1 MGYRCISCFVIYID
15 LYNMR
20 KTLMT
25 LGVLM
30 TALSMSAQTPMWLD
44 PKVNQENEMEARASY
59 FAYENAELA
68 AQNDKSKSARYLDM
82 TGTWKFNFVT
92 HHNEAPEGFYAVDYD
107 DSKWVNF
114 PVPGLFEINGYGDPI
129 YKNFGFAWCNQFKPN
144 PPYVEER
151 NNYTGSYR
159 RSFLVPADWKGQQIY
174 LHVGSATSN
183 LMVWVNGKYVGYSED
198 SKVAAEFDITPYLT
212 PGKENLV
219 AMQVM
224 RWCDG
229 SYFED
234 QDFWRLTGIAREV
247 YMYARPQVH
256 VDDLFILPD
265 LDKNYKNATL
275 KITATADNAEGKILR
290 YTLKDV
296 AGKVIKSVKATVDAE
311 GKAETQL
318 VVNNPAK
325 WTAETPNLYDLFIEL
340 VDGDKVVEA
349 IRQKV
354 GFRKVE
360 IKNGQVL
367 VNGKAVYFKGV
378 NRHEMDPDGGYVV
391 SVERMMEDIRI
402 MKELNINA
410 VRTCHYPDDP
420 RWYELCDEYGFYLVA
435 EANLE
440 SHGMGYGEHTLAKVP
455 LFEQT
460 HVERN
465 ISNVKIFKNH
475 PSIIFWSLGNEAGD
489 GPNFTAAYKWVKGYD
504 SSRPVQYERADQGAN
519 TDIYCPMYYQQKNV
533 ESYAQKVTKPMILC
547 EYAHAMGNSM
557 GGLKEYWDLY
567 RKYPSLQGGFI
578 WDFVDQALR
587 DKNKEGKEIFTYG
600 GDYGRYPASN
610 NNFNCNGVIAADR
623 SYHPHAYEVRY
634 NHQEIWVTAKD
645 LRKGQVEV
653 YNEFFFKDLSDYYL
667 TWTLLEEG
675 KPVADGIVDK
685 LIVPAQAKRV
695 VTLKGFKYPAE
706 NGKEYM
712 LNVEF
717 RLKHDIPLL
726 KKDWMV
732 AHEQI
737 QISQY
742 DYPTVEEV
750 IAAEGAPVKED
761 VYVACLILKAGDL
774 AVTWNRRT
782 GWIEY
787 IDVAGI
793 SMMEKGYA
801 LKPNFWRAPT
811 DNDMGEGADLQRRF
825 VDWKEPAINLKKE
838 GLKWVKEG
846 NNMVVTAEYDLP
858 KLECTLAMKY
868 IVTADG
874 QLLVNQSLKA
884 GEKKDRKPNLFR
896 FGMQMVMPEEYAN
909 IEYYGKGPEENYI
922 DRNNDQT
929 VGFYTQRVAEQYHPY
944 VRPQESGNKTEVR
957 YWRVLDKQGRGLEFY
972 GTEALNATALNYLQS
987 DLDDGWEKDQRHSG
1001 DLTPRDFTVVS
1012 IDHRQFGLGCINSWG
1027 AWPLPQHRMPYGDYE
1042 YTFVIRPVE

>member
-1 MGYRCISCFVIYID
+1 
-15 LYNMR
+15 
-20 KTLMT
+20 MT
-25 LGVLM
+25 LGAFIA
-30 TALSMSAQTPMWLD
+30 ALSMSAQTAKMWLD
-44 PKVNQENEMEARASY
+44 PKVNQENEKEARASY

-68 AQNDKSKSARYLDM
+68 AQNDKSKSARHLDL
-82 TGTWKFNFVT
+82 TGEWKFNFVKN
-92 HHNEAPEGFYAVDYD
+92 HNEAPEGFFAVGYD

-114 PVPGLFEINGYGDPI
+114 PVPGLFEIHGYGDRI
-129 YKNFGFAWCNQFKPN
+129 YKNIGYAWCNQFKNN

-159 RSFLVPADWKGQQIY
+159 KSFMIPAGWKGQQIY

-234 QDFWRLTGIAREV
+234 QDFWRFTGIAREV
-247 YMYARPQVH
+247 YMYARPQVRI
-256 VDDLFILPD
+256 DDLFILPD
-265 LDKNYKNATL
+265 LDKNYKNGTL
-275 KITATADNAEGKILR
+275 KISATADNAEGRTLR
-290 YTLKDV
+290 YTLKD
-296 AGKVIKSVKATVDAE
+296 AEGKVVKSAKATVSTE
-311 GKAETQL
+311 GKAETL
-318 VVNNPAK
+318 LTVNNPAK

-340 VDGDKVVEA
+340 ADGDKVVEV
-349 IRQKV
+349 IRQRV

-360 IKNGQVL
+360 IKGQQVL
-367 VNGKAVYFKGV
+367 VNGKPVLFKGA

-391 SVERMMEDIRI
+391 SVERMIEDIKI

-420 RWYELCDEYGFYLVA
+420 RWYELCDEYGLYLVA
-435 EANLE
+435 EANVE
-440 SHGMGYGEHTLAKVP
+440 SHGMGYGKHTLAKVP
-455 LFEQT
+455 LYEQT

-465 ISNVKIFKNH
+465 VSNVMLFKNH

-489 GPNFTAAYKWVKGYD
+489 GPNFTAAYQWIKAYD
-504 SSRPVQYERADQGAN
+504 NSRPVQYERAEGGAN
-519 TDIYCPMYYQQKNV
+519 TDIACPMYAGWHDTEHYAKNG
-533 ESYAQKVTKPMILC
+533 KKPYIQC

-557 GGLKEYWDLY
+557 GGLKEYWDII

-600 GDYGRYPASN
+600 GDYGRYPASDK
-610 NNFNCNGVIAADR
+610 NFNCNGIIAADR

-634 NHQEIWVTAKD
+634 NYQEIWATAKD
-645 LRKGQVEV
+645 LKKGQIEV
-653 YNEFFFKDLSDYYL
+653 YNEYFFKDLADYYM

-675 KPVADGIVDK
+675 LPVSNGRVDK
-685 LIVPAQAKRV
+685 LVVPAQEKKV

-717 RLKHDIPLL
+717 RLKHDVPML

-732 AHEQI
+732 AHEQF
-737 QISQY
+737 QLTEY
-742 DYPTVEEV
+742 DYPTVEEIV
-750 IAAEGAPVKED
+750 AAEGAPVSED
-761 VYVACLILKAGDL
+761 VHVACLVLKGGDL
-774 AVTWNRRT
+774 SVTWNRST

-787 IDVAGI
+787 IDVDDTP
-793 SMMEKGYA
+793 MMEKGYA

-811 DNDMGEGADLQRRF
+811 DNDMGARLHQRFADWRNPELRMKRDSF
-825 VDWKEPAINLKKE
+825 RWS
-838 GLKWVKEG
+838 KEG
-846 NNMVVTAEYDLP
+846 NNMVVTAEYELP
-858 KLECTLAMKY
+858 KLECTLLMKY
-868 IVTADG
+868 TLTADG
-874 QLLVNQSLKA
+874 QLVVNQSLKA
-884 GEKKDRKPNLFR
+884 GGNKDKKPHLYR
-896 FGMQMVMPEEYAN
+896 FGMQMVMPGAYAN
-909 IEYYGKGPEENYI
+909 IEYYGKGPGENYI
-922 DRNNDQT
+922 DRNNDET
-929 VGFYTQRVAEQYHPY
+929 IALYTQKVADQYHPY

-957 YWRVLDKQGRGLEFY
+957 YWRVLDGRGKGLEFY
-972 GTEALNATALNYLQS
+972 GIEALNATSLNYLTD

-1012 IDHRQFGLGCINSWG
+1012 IDHRHFGLGCRDSWG
-1027 AWPLPQHRMPYGDYE
+1027 AWPRTEYQMPYGDYE
-1042 YTFVIRPVE
+1042 YTFVIRPVKFKFRK

>member
-1 MGYRCISCFVIYID
+1 
-15 LYNMR
+15 MR

-25 LGVLM
+25 LGMFLATM
-30 TALSMSAQTPMWLD
+30 SMSAQTPVWLD
-44 PKVNQENEMEARASY
+44 PKVNQENEKAARASY

-68 AQNDKSKSARYLDM
+68 AQNDKSKSARHLDL
-82 TGTWKFNFVT
+82 TGEWKFNFVKN
-92 HHNEAPEGFYAVDYD
+92 HNEAPEGFFAVGYD

-114 PVPGLFEINGYGDPI
+114 PVPGLFEINGYGDPT
-129 YKNFGFAWCNQFKPN
+129 YKNFGFAWCTQFKPN

-159 RSFLVPADWKGQQIY
+159 KSFMIPAGWKGQQIY

-234 QDFWRLTGIAREV
+234 QDFWRFTGIAREV
-247 YMYARPQVH
+247 YMYARPQVRI
-256 VDDLFILPD
+256 DDLFILPD
-265 LDKNYKNATL
+265 LDKNYKNGTL
-275 KITATADNAEGKILR
+275 KISATADNAEGRTLR
-290 YTLKDV
+290 YTLKD
-296 AGKVIKSVKATVDAE
+296 AEGKVVKSAKATVSTE
-311 GKAETQL
+311 GKAETL
-318 VVNNPAK
+318 LTVNNPAK

-340 VDGDKVVEA
+340 VDGDRVIEV
-349 IRQKV
+349 IRQRV

-367 VNGKAVYFKGV
+367 VNGKPVLFKGV

-391 SVERMMEDIRI
+391 SVERMMEDLRI

-435 EANLE
+435 EANVE

-460 HVERN
+460 HLERN
-465 ISNVKIFKNH
+465 ISNVMLFKNH

-489 GPNFTAAYKWVKGYD
+489 GPNFTTAYKWIKGYD
-504 SSRPVQYERADQGAN
+504 NSRPVQYERADQGAN
-519 TDIYCPMYYQQKNV
+519 TDIFCPMYYQQKNV
-533 ESYAQKVTKPMILC
+533 ESYAKKVTKPMILC

-600 GDYGRYPASN
+600 GDYGRYPASDK
-610 NNFNCNGVIAADR
+610 NFNCNGIIAADR
-623 SYHPHAYEVRY
+623 CYHPHAYEVKY
-634 NHQEIWVTAKD
+634 NHQEIWATAKD
-645 LRKGQVEV
+645 LKKGQIEV
-653 YNEFFFKDLSDYYL
+653 YNEYYFKDLADYYM

-675 KPVADGIVDK
+675 LPVSNGRVDK
-685 LIVPAQAKRV
+685 LVVPAQEKKV
-695 VTLKGFKYPAE
+695 VALKGFKYPAE

-717 RLKHDIPLL
+717 RLKHDAPMLE
-726 KKDWMV
+726 KDWIA
-732 AHEQI
+732 AHEQF
-737 QISQY
+737 QLTEY
-742 DYPTVEEV
+742 DYPTVEEIV
-750 IAAEGAPVKED
+750 AAEGAPVSED
-761 VYVACLILKAGDL
+761 VHVACLVLKGGNL
-774 AVTWNRRT
+774 AVTWNRST

-787 IDVAGI
+787 IDVDDTP
-793 SMMEKGYA
+793 MMEKGYA

-811 DNDMGEGADLQRRF
+811 DNDMGTGADFQRRF
-825 VDWKEPAINLKKE
+825 VDWKEPGLRLKKE
-838 GLKWVKEG
+838 GLKWTKEG
-846 NNMVVTAEYDLP
+846 NNMVVTAEYELP
-858 KLECTLAMKY
+858 KLECSLLMKY
-868 IVTADG
+868 ILTADG
-874 QLLVNQSLKA
+874 QLVVNQSLKA
-884 GEKKDRKPNLFR
+884 GENKNRKPNLFR
-896 FGMQMVMPEEYAN
+896 FGMQMVMPEAYTN
-909 IEYYGKGPEENYI
+909 IEYYGKGPAENYI
-922 DRNNDQT
+922 DRNNSET
-929 VGFYTQRVAEQYHPY
+929 VGLYTQKVSEQYHPY

-957 YWRVLDKQGRGLEFY
+957 YWRVLDGQGKGLEFY
-972 GTEALNATALNYLQS
+972 GIEALNATSLNYLTD

-1027 AWPLPQHRMPYGDYE
+1027 AWPIEKHRMPYGDYE
-1042 YTFVIRPVE
+1042 YTFVIRPVK